1 HGLSLASGETMD
13 QVYDCLC
20 VLEQEYIEYKI
31 ANELRK
37 RVLLQS
43 FKSTIK

>member
-1 HGLSLASGETMD
+1 
-13 QVYDCLC
+13 

-37 RVLLQS
+37 RKKYIQ
-43 FKSTIK
+43 